1 MFRPSIKQKIVSIAL
16 GLIVLM
22 VITSILSI
30 FLAAKVGHLLDELTN
45 RYIPAYGNLARANI
59 RSLERGL
66 TLRRMVIAKMQN
78 PPDEAV
84 YADRLKTFE
93 ALNGEIDREADAARQ
108 HILAIIADVSTPSDN
123 AGLARLEYRIE
134 TVTHDVRSRM
144 DREVPA
150 LLSDLDKHDFDKV
163 RTALAQIDTL
173 RDEFMEKIDAI
184 RSDMLKQVFASAA
197 TVVRDQNSAIVISG
211 IVTALAAAIG
221 FVFAIVIS
229 GGITRPVQ
237 QLLQGAR
244 DVEAG
249 HLDKNVVVTGR
260 DEIAQLAQ
268 AFNNMVDQLRQNAR
282 IRETFGRYIDPQVVK
297 GLIDQSN
304 IAAEGQRRTMTVMFC
319 DMKGFTA
326 MSEGMT
332 PRGLVQVMNRYFS
345 TMSEP
350 IRAQRG
356 IIDKYIGDAIMAYW
370 GPPFIDEADQSRLA
384 CLAALDMVK
393 SVGALRKELP
403 ELLGMRNIPMD
414 LDIRIGIATGEA
426 LVGSIGSEFMMSYTV
441 MGDAVNLASRLEHAN
456 NAYGTRVL
464 VSEPVAAPLGP
475 EFEFREIDRLLVA
488 GQSQPLSAFE
498 LMSRKGELTPA
509 QARLRAL
516 YANGLEAYRARR
528 WSEARD
534 TFGEALRATPGD
546 GPSLTLLNR
555 LERIELDPP
564 DEGWDG
570 SWSVS
575 K

>member
-370 GPPFIDEADQSRLA
+370 GPPFVEAADGARLA
-384 CLAALDMVK
+384 CQAALDMLDRV
-393 SVGALRKELP
+393 APLRDELP
-403 ELLGMRNIPMD
+403 ELLGVKSLQINCD
-414 LDIRIGIATGEA
+414 VRIGIAAGDV
-426 LVGSIGSEFMMSYTV
+426 LVGSIGSELMMSYTV

>member
-1 MFRPSIKQKIVSIAL
+1 
-16 GLIVLM
+16 
-22 VITSILSI
+22 
-30 FLAAKVGHLLDELTN
+30 
-45 RYIPAYGNLARANI
+45 
-59 RSLERGL
+59 
-66 TLRRMVIAKMQN
+66 
-78 PPDEAV
+78 
-84 YADRLKTFE
+84 
-93 ALNGEIDREADAARQ
+93 
-108 HILAIIADVSTPSDN
+108 
-123 AGLARLEYRIE
+123 
-134 TVTHDVRSRM
+134 
-144 DREVPA
+144 
-150 LLSDLDKHDFDKV
+150 
-163 RTALAQIDTL
+163 
-173 RDEFMEKIDAI
+173 
-184 RSDMLKQVFASAA
+184 
-197 TVVRDQNSAIVISG
+197 
-211 IVTALAAAIG
+211 
-221 FVFAIVIS
+221 
-229 GGITRPVQ
+229 
-237 QLLQGAR
+237 LLQGAR

-249 HLDKNVVVTGR
+249 HLDKSVVVTGR

-282 IRETFGRYIDPQVVK
+282 IRETFGRYIDPQIVK

-370 GPPFIDEADQSRLA
+370 GPPFVEAADGARLA
-384 CLAALDMVK
+384 CQAALDMLDRV
-393 SVGALRKELP
+393 APLRDELP
-403 ELLGMRNIPMD
+403 ELLGVKSLQISCD
-414 LDIRIGIATGEA
+414 VRIGIAAGDV
-426 LVGSIGSEFMMSYTV
+426 LVGSIGSELMMSYTV

-456 NAYGTRVL
+456 NAYGTRIL
-464 VSEPVAAPLGP
+464 VSEPVAAPLGS

-516 YANGLEAYRARR
+516 YTKGLEAYRARR
-528 WSEARD
+528 WGEARD
-534 TFGEALRATPGD
+534 TFGEALRAAPGD